1 MSPQFSDKPGRRERH
16 LQRKFRNPLYSEAEK
31 KVTPADVNQARQED
45 EQELREFTEAFQ
57 EVLETIAELP
67 GNVESQVILDL
78 KERVDRLYEQ
88 ACGLGG
94 DRSGERE
101 GLDRLHQAIAQA
113 IRHGAGNDVE
123 ALTRLD
129 EEAQA
134 RAMHM
139 QLLQYD
145 LVADLLYPETPI
157 RPEDLIPALL
167 SQDADALEAVMTLFD
182 DEQRQFVLAQARQL
196 LEALGDGSELESAR
210 ERVQQLEQRVADT
223 HPAPSAH

>member
-16 LQRKFRNPLYSEAEK
+16 LKRKFRNPLYSGAEQ
-31 KVTPADVNQARQED
+31 KVAQADVNQARQED
-45 EQELREFTEAFQ
+45 EQELLGFSNAFQ
-57 EVLETIAELP
+57 EVLKTI
-67 GNVESQVILDL
+67 VESQVILDL

-145 LVADLLYPETPI
+145 IVADLLYPETPI

-182 DEQRQFVLAQARQL
+182 DEQRQFVLVQARQL
-196 LEALGDGSELESAR
+196 LEALGDGSELDSAR

-223 HPAPSAH
+223 HPVPSAH